1 MSTLKLAPQPKLLQL
16 STMVELVVIAKS
28 AVLPDG
34 EVADVAVG
42 VAGGVITVVAKAAEY
57 TPPEGVALL
66 KTDLVW

>member
-1 MSTLKLAPQPKLLQL
+1 
-16 STMVELVVIAKS
+16 MVELVVIAKS